1 MKYREPLESGT
12 SQTLLAGTAKVDIT
26 PPPGLP
32 MAGFSIFSDDG
43 QGFRSKIM
51 ARVFYLKP
59 AVGRPV
65 ALVQCDL
72 LSGSVILHH
81 RVAELVAAKTDVE
94 AGGLMISA
102 THTHSA
108 PGNYFENMFYNN
120 KASNRPGFDD
130 RYFEFLSQQIA
141 DAVISAYETRKP
153 AKIATGKTVIKG
165 VARNRSLPAYLHNNN
180 IASLDKKPDEREAV
194 NPFLHLVRIDCLDL
208 DGRYKPLGAFT
219 NFSLHPNTNPSEL
232 GSVYHGDIFSYSE
245 RKVEWKIKR
254 HYSLPWEAV
263 HATANGSHGDN
274 NPDYSEDRVENFQD
288 LEKFGDIIAAGVFD
302 LFVSLD
308 DKLKND
314 VVIRYRARE
323 LDLFTDNAIGDIK
336 IADKPVVGL
345 ATLAGAR
352 GRGRSTFLSWVPFIA
367 PGWPRWIFTDSQQG
381 HKRHAAGPLQPLIVP
396 KEEFPHILFLQVVQ
410 VDDTLLLPLPFEVT
424 YEMGSRIEAHAQTAG
439 RRAGLQGVNQYVVAG
454 VSNGYFGY
462 VTTPEE
468 YSMQYYEGGS
478 NLYGPNTGNFLA
490 AHMEQ
495 LVLGMV
501 VDGSGSSLPAE
512 WVFNMEASSR
522 YPEEKPPKGKR
533 ASLGVPAYHQK
544 EGREEPY
551 WSFTFYDV
559 PACLI
564 EFHRKL
570 TGVEVSDDGRVWQPL
585 TVDDVEIDDNG
596 NSISITRQDEN
607 KEENMA
613 TYEVRWYNPCDSG
626 GRFFR
631 FAIYPRGGQG
641 MLYSESFR
649 M

>member
-1 MKYREPLESGT
+1 MKYREPLESVI
-12 SQTLLAGTAKVDIT
+12 SPTLLAGTAKADIT

-43 QGFRSKIM
+43 RGFRSKVM

-59 AVGRPV
+59 AIGRPV

-81 RVAELVAAKTDVE
+81 RVAELVAEKTDVE

-108 PGNYFENMFYNN
+108 PGNFFGNMFYNN

-130 RYFEFLSQQIA
+130 RYFEFLSRQIA
-141 DAVISAYETRKP
+141 DAVIRAYETRKP
-153 AKIATGKTVIKG
+153 ARIATGKTGIKG
-165 VARNRSLPAYLHNNN
+165 TARNRSLPAHLHNSN
-180 IASLDKKPDEREAV
+180 IASLDNKPDEREAV
-194 NPFLHLVRIDCLDL
+194 NPYLHLIRIDCLDS
-208 DGRYKPLGAFT
+208 DEQYKPLGVFT

-254 HYSLPWEAV
+254 HYNLPWEAT
-263 HATANGSHGDN
+263 HAAANGSHGDN
-274 NPDYSEDRVENFQD
+274 NPDYPEDRVENFQD
-288 LEKFGDIIAAGVFD
+288 LERLGDIIADAVFD

-308 DKLKND
+308 DNLKSD
-314 VVIRYRARE
+314 VAIQYRARE
-323 LDLFTDNAIGDIK
+323 LDLFTDHAIGDIQ
-336 IADKPVVGL
+336 IADRPVVGL
-345 ATLAGAR
+345 ATLAGAQ

-367 PGWPRWIFTDSQQG
+367 PGWPRWIFTDGQHG

-424 YEMGSRIEAHAQTAG
+424 YEMGARIEAQALTAG
-439 RRAGLQGVNQYVVAG
+439 RRAGLQGVRQYVVAG

-468 YSMQYYEGGS
+468 YSLQYYEGGS

-501 VDGSGSSLPAE
+501 VNGSGSSLPSE
-512 WVFNMEASSR
+512 WVFNMEACSR
-522 YPEEKPPKGKR
+522 YPEVKKPGGKR
-533 ASLGVPAYHQK
+533 ASLGAPTHHPQ
-544 EGREEPY
+544 EGREEAY

-559 PACLI
+559 PAHLI

-570 TGVEVSDDGRVWQPL
+570 TAVEVSDDGGVWEPL
-585 TVDDVEIDDNG
+585 AIDGVEIDDSG
-596 NSISITRQDEN
+596 TELSLIRQDEN
-607 KEENMA
+607 TAENMA
-613 TYEVRWYNPCDSG
+613 TYEVRWYKPCDSN
-626 GRFFR
+626 GRLFR

-641 MLYSESFR
+641 MLYSESFG